1 MRTAVC
7 ALLIGVA
14 ASGARTQAQA
24 ADVTPSPRAHRV
36 TLTGGLIWNGG
47 YDIGD
52 ATAALRGN
60 AVGPSAPPFTLFT
73 AATSVDAVAGLET
86 RVGFAV
92 TRDLAVETGFSYQQP
107 GLTTR
112 LAADAEIPAVSLE
125 AERLA
130 QYVVDVAAVW
140 QLPRLRLGPRMR
152 PFVIAGGGYLRQLY
166 EERTLVETGSLYFG
180 GGGVRYWIRGG
191 DGVQRAVG
199 LRADARAQW
208 RRDGVEFEG
217 RTRLTPVVTL
227 QGFIEF

>member
-1 MRTAVC
+1 MRTSVC

-14 ASGARTQAQA
+14 LSGARAQAQA

-36 TLTGGLIWNGG
+36 TVTGGLIWSGG

-60 AVGPSAPPFTLFT
+60 AVGASAPPFTLFT
-73 AATSVDAVAGLET
+73 AQTSVDPAAGVEA

-107 GLTTR
+107 GLTTQ
-112 LAADAEIPAVSLE
+112 LASDAEIPAVSLD

-140 QLPRLRLGPRMR
+140 QLPRLRLGARMR

-166 EERTLVETGSLYFG
+166 EERTLVETGSLYFA
-180 GGGVRYWIRGG
+180 GGGVRYWLRGG
-191 DGVQRAVG
+191 DGVRRGVG
-199 LRADARAQW
+199 LRTDARAQW

-217 RTRLTPVVTL
+217 KTRLTPAVTAHV
-227 QGFIEF
+227 FVEF